1 LLEDLDFS
9 LYRNFKKKIFWSKEK
24 EATQS
29 LRKEIKNDKK

>member
-9 LYRNFKKKIFWSKEK
+9 LYRNFKKKIFSPKDK